1 MNLEVAGSVE
11 QNVERNSFLRARRRL
26 RLAVGSNTRISVLL
40 IATDRRRRWAAG
52 RAHEI
57 GHVGLRHA
65 IERGARRRIE
75 RTFTAAAGKA
85 ERGDKDADD
94 GETEKRAVAE

>member
-1 MNLEVAGSVE
+1 MNLKVAGSVE
-11 QNVERNSFLRARRRL
+11 QNVERNSFLRTGRRL

-40 IATDRRRRWAAG
+40 ITADRRRRWATS
-52 RAHEI
+52 RTHEV

-65 IERGARRRIE
+65 VERGARRRIE
-75 RTFTAAAGKA
+75 RTLTAAAGKA
-85 ERGDKDADD
+85 ERNSEHADH